1 MSLGCGLV
9 NRTRRIPGTAPTAMF
24 DPDTARATGP
34 GPLRAGRR
42 AVLAGVGLVER
53 ERLGADFVAGV
64 RVDVA
69 RVDRDGLLPEADFL
83 VEEVPEVRL
92 RGGALDRLAMS
103 REYPWVAGIP
113 GVTGVTRVAGPGH
126 AVSPAFTLDMAALHT
141 GFASKWLPCQG

>member
-1 MSLGCGLV
+1 M
-9 NRTRRIPGTAPTAMF
+9 
-24 DPDTARATGP
+24 
-34 GPLRAGRR
+34 AG
-42 AVLAGVGLVER
+42 ADLVER
-53 ERLGADFVAGV
+53 ERLGADFGV
-64 RVDVA
+64 VV
-69 RVDRDGLLPEADFL
+69 RVDRDGVRVEALPEPDFL
-83 VEEVPEVRL
+83 VEELLEVRL